1 MIGTWLHFGMVLL
14 RCFAT
19 KWLSRS
25 RLLLDGVR
33 VFLDYYHHILRLL
46 ICGSLAYDDDAALLH
61 AVVQNV
67 LLNFL

>member
-1 MIGTWLHFGMVLL
+1 MVIPLVSDDDL
-14 RCFAT
+14 
-19 KWLSRS
+19 LSRLVF
-25 RLLLDGVR
+25 RVR

-46 ICGSLAYDDDAALLH
+46 ICGSLAYDDDAALH